1 MHFIANVIDM
11 QFIAHVIGVLIGIYI
26 FKIAR
31 RVFEVVMTRREQ
43 E

>member
-31 RVFEVVMTRREQ
+31 KVIELVRAKE
-43 E
+43 